1 MMITIWFY
9 APNKYI
15 SFHLNVCLNRRV
27 FSIDGWIQFD
37 RNVVYAGSEN
47 QNTFLL
53 NDNKYYRLFHSKKS
67 LLNSYN

>member
-47 QNTFLL
+47 QNTF
-53 NDNKYYRLFHSKKS
+53 Y
-67 LLNSYN
+67 